1 MMENVKISIIV
12 PVYNTEKYLK
22 RCIESIINQT
32 YKNLEVILVDDGS
45 SDKSPLICDEY
56 AKKDKRIK
64 VIHKE
69 NGGASSSRNIGMDV
83 ATGKYITF
91 VDSDDFIK
99 EDFVEYLYNLCIENN
114 CEIVQCSFEVG
125 SNEKFSDTSKIEKI
139 EVYSNIEALC
149 SRSLKVTPWG
159 KLYKTETI
167 KSIKFP
173 LGIINEDDATYYK
186 FIYNSKS
193 VCITNKQLYY
203 YYQSDN
209 SVMRNNSK
217 YKRTDFINIYKD
229 RIKFFKEKKE
239 VILYEKSYERFCLV
253 LMLFYIN
260 CKKDRENTND
270 KKQILDLYRE
280 NLKIVLKSKYTS
292 IKFKLMFIIFNLT
305 PNGCAFIINKLKL
318 R

>member
-1 MMENVKISIIV
+1 MMETIKISIIV
-12 PVYNTEKYLK
+12 PVYNVEKYLK

-32 YKNLEVILVDDGS
+32 YKNLEIILVDDGS
-45 SDKSPLICDEY
+45 TDNCPAICDEY
-56 AKKDKRIK
+56 ARKDKRIK

-69 NGGASSSRNIGMDV
+69 NGGASSSRNTGMDA

-99 EDFVEYLYNLCIENN
+99 EEFVEYLYNLSIENN
-114 CEIVQCSFEVG
+114 CEIVQCSFEIG
-125 SNEKFSDTSKIEKI
+125 SNEKFSDIRIRDKV

-149 SRSLKVTPWG
+149 SRKLKVVPWG
-159 KLYKTETI
+159 KLYKMKTI

-186 FIYNSKS
+186 FIYNSKR

-203 YYQSDN
+203 YYQSNN

-253 LMLFYIN
+253 LMLFYIS
-260 CKKDRENTND
+260 CKKDKENTND
-270 KKQILDLYRE
+270 KKEILNLYRE
-280 NLKIVLKSKYTS
+280 NLKTVLKSKYTS

-305 PNGCAFIINKLKL
+305 PNSCSFIINKLKL